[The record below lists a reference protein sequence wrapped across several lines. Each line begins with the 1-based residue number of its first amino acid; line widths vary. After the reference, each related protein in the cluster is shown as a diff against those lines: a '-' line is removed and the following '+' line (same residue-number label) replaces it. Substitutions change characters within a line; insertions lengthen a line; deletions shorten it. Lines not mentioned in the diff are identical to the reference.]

1 MENFHLLS
9 AMLGLCVGLL
19 GVVYLYI
26 TNKKLESTI
35 VDKQTIIKLIRD
47 HGKFDKPKRNYRKTR
62 RSPKKNTKSV
72 STTK

>member
-9 AMLGLCVGLL
+9 ALLGLCVGLL

-47 HGKFDKPKRNYRKTR
+47 HGKFDKPKRTYRK
-62 RSPKKNTKSV
+62 RSSKKNTRSV
-72 STTK
+72 KTAN

>member
-9 AMLGLCVGLL
+9 GLLGLCVGLL

-47 HGKFDKPKRNYRKTR
+47 HGKFDKPKRTYRK
-62 RSPKKNTKSV
+62 RSSKKNTRSV
-72 STTK
+72 KTAN

>member
-9 AMLGLCVGLL
+9 ALLGLCVGLL

-47 HGKFDKPKRNYRKTR
+47 HGKFDKPKRTYKRNGYKSKKTA
-62 RSPKKNTKSV
+62 KA
-72 STTK
+72 

>member
-26 TNKKLESTI
+26 TNKKLESTV

-47 HGKFDKPKRNYRKTR
+47 HGKFDKPRRTYRRKST
-62 RSPKKNTKSV
+62 KKNDKSV
-72 STTK
+72 KTAK